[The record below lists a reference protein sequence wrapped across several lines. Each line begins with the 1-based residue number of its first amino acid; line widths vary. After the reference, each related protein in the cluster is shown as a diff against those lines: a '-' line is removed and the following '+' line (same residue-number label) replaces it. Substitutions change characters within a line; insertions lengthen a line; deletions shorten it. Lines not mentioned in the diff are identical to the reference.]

1 MLQAKKWIW
10 NQDIGTI
17 LFAGL
22 RRLWLALGLITSKA
36 EQEKVDDKG
45 IYPEIIFFVKLS
57 DIFFL
62 LLLFYLQKRQISL

>member
-1 MLQAKKWIW
+1 M
-10 NQDIGTI
+10 
-17 LFAGL
+17 FAGL

-57 DIFFL
+57 EIFFL
-62 LLLFYLQKRQISL
+62 LLLLGPRGPLIEPLSVRPPVRLQQFFLSS

>member
-1 MLQAKKWIW
+1 MLQARKWISSREW
-10 NQDIGTI
+10 KFGTI

-45 IYPEIIFFVKLS
+45 IYPEIIFLVKLS

-62 LLLFYLQKRQISL
+62 LLLFYLQKRQN